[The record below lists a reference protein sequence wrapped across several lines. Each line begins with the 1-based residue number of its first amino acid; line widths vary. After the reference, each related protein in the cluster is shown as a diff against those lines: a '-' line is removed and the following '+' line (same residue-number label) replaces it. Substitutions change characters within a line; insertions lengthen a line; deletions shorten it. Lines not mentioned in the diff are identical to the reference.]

1 VPIATAGAIV
11 IMLAATYLAVQLRR
25 PAPPPAQTNPAPTVS
40 GGQALAAQSTLPP
53 SAAPPASKVATLEA
67 VRFVSRPDST
77 TVQLELSRKVEVRRG
92 RLTHPERVYFDLLG
106 TRMATSL
113 SAVPDR
119 GKLIEVADPQ
129 VSRIRVAEHAGG
141 ITRVVVDLKCR
152 CEDLF
157 VQFPEP
163 PYRLVIDIRAA
174 PRHQVRAV
182 GAPIGIL
189 APAPSKEN
197 STVRAAAHRIR
208 IVLDP
213 GHGGSDPGAEG
224 FAVEKAVTL
233 DIARQVALLLRERV
247 QADVV
252 LTRAG
257 DATLPLA
264 ARTARANA
272 EAADLFVSIHANASR
287 SRRLHGV
294 ETYVLDNTTDH
305 ATMRLAAMEN
315 GLDLITPRRD
325 RADLRYILSDLVQVG
340 KMEESAALAS
350 AVQRALVRHL
360 ASRYRGIAD
369 LGVKRGP
376 FYVLV
381 GAYMPCVLV
390 ETSFLTHPAEGR
402 RLAGREYR
410 AAVAEGIYAGIAR
423 FLAETRRA
431 RTL

>member
-1 VPIATAGAIV
+1 VLGGRSARAVELRRLAVEATPAGA
-11 IMLAATYLAVQLRR
+11 
-25 PAPPPAQTNPAPTVS
+25 
-40 GGQALAAQSTLPP
+40 
-53 SAAPPASKVATLEA
+53 
-67 VRFVSRPDST
+67 
-77 TVQLELSRKVEVRRG
+77 TVQLVFSGPAPVTVRRADATADAFA
-92 RLTHPERVYFDLLG
+92 RLYVDLPRG
-106 TRMATSL
+106 TRL
-113 SAVPDR
+113 
-119 GKLIEVADPQ
+119 
-129 VSRIRVAEHAGG
+129 AGG
-141 ITRVVVDLKCR
+141 IQGLATAPAPIAALRVGLGESGALRVVVDVAQGAR
-152 CEDLF
+152 WD
-157 VQFPEP
+157 VQRRGRTASLVLSSSDP
-163 PYRLVIDIRAA
+163 PVARREEA
-174 PRHQVRAV
+174 PPAV
-182 GAPIGIL
+182 VTPPPVPGPH
-189 APAPSKEN
+189 PK
-197 STVRAAAHRIR
+197 

-233 DIARQVALLLRERV
+233 DIARQLATLLRERV

-252 LTRAG
+252 LTRAA
-257 DATLPLA
+257 DATLALA

-272 EAADLFVSIHANASR
+272 EGADLFVSIHANASR

-340 KMEESAALAS
+340 KMEESAALAT
-350 AVQRALVRHL
+350 AVQHALVRHL
-360 ASRYRGIAD
+360 AVRYRGIAD

-423 FLAETRRA
+423 FLADTRRA

>member
-1 VPIATAGAIV
+1 VLGGRSARAVELRRLAVESTPAGATVELVFSAPAQVTVRRADATADAFARLYVDLPRGTHLTSGIQSLATTPSPIAALRVGLGETGTLRVVVDVAQGARWDVARRGHTATVVLSSSDPPVA
-11 IMLAATYLAVQLRR
+11 RR
-25 PAPPPAQTNPAPTVS
+25 EEPAP
-40 GGQALAAQSTLPP
+40 
-53 SAAPPASKVATLEA
+53 AAPPAAPPVPGL
-67 VRFVSRPDST
+67 
-77 TVQLELSRKVEVRRG
+77 
-92 RLTHPERVYFDLLG
+92 HP
-106 TRMATSL
+106 
-113 SAVPDR
+113 
-119 GKLIEVADPQ
+119 K
-129 VSRIRVAEHAGG
+129 
-141 ITRVVVDLKCR
+141 
-152 CEDLF
+152 
-157 VQFPEP
+157 
-163 PYRLVIDIRAA
+163 
-174 PRHQVRAV
+174 
-182 GAPIGIL
+182 
-189 APAPSKEN
+189 
-197 STVRAAAHRIR
+197 

-213 GHGGSDPGAEG
+213 GHGGTDPGAEG

-233 DIARQVALLLRERV
+233 DIARQLALLLRERV

-272 EAADLFVSIHANASR
+272 EGADLFVSIHANASR

-294 ETYVLDNTTDH
+294 ETYVLDNTSDH

-340 KMEESAALAS
+340 KMEESAALAT
-350 AVQRALVRHL
+350 AVQHALVRQL
-360 ASRYRGIAD
+360 AARYRGIAD

-423 FLAETRRA
+423 FLADTRRA